1 MGEISINNVSELL
14 DILNVIK
21 FNFGI
26 DNRIK
31 KLFMYRGHASAEYK
45 LIPSIFRKYKKENDK
60 KEYYKYFL
68 LDENEMYMHFIKEA
82 KSYIKNI
89 DDNTNEGYLEW
100 LVYAQHFGVPTRL
113 LDFTHNPL
121 VALYF
126 ACSKEENKDGA
137 IWIIN
142 LMNYKKFHSKE
153 LESEPNVNEN
163 TTRNELI
170 YEIISELK
178 NGTLN
183 CSKFPIQF
191 IPYYLDERMSTQAS
205 SFLLWGQ
212 DERPFEDMIEKEN
225 YINISSA
232 KNGVSIEYEGKSE
245 EFILKILIPHEK
257 KKTILEELDLLG
269 VNPKSIFPGL
279 DGIGKY
285 IENYYN
291 VEGKLF
297 LS

>member
-1 MGEISINNVSELL
+1 MDEIAINNVSELL
-14 DILNVIK
+14 NILSIVK

-31 KLFMYRGHASAEYK
+31 KLFMYRGHPSVDYK
-45 LIPSIFRKYKKENDK
+45 LIPSIFRMYKKEGDK
-60 KEYYKYFL
+60 NEYYKYPL
-68 LDENEMYMHFIKEA
+68 IEENEMYMHFIKEA

-89 DDNTNEGYLEW
+89 DDNTNGGYLEW
-100 LVYAQHFGVPTRL
+100 LAYAQHFGVPTRL

-126 ACSKEENKDGA
+126 ACSKEEKEDGA
-137 IWIIN
+137 IWIFN
-142 LMNYKKFHSKE
+142 LINYKNFHSKI
-153 LESEPNVNEN
+153 LKNEPDVNEN
-163 TTRNELI
+163 TTKSELI

-178 NGTLN
+178 NETFR
-183 CSKFPIQF
+183 CSKFPIHF
-191 IPYYLDERMSTQAS
+191 IPYYLDERMSAQAS
-205 SFLLWGQ
+205 SFLLWGE
-212 DERPFEDMIEKEN
+212 DERPFEEMINNEN

-232 KNGVSIEYEGKSE
+232 KNGISIDYEGKSE
-245 EFILKILIPHEK
+245 EFVLKILIPHEK

-297 LS
+297 LR

>member
-1 MGEISINNVSELL
+1 
-14 DILNVIK
+14 
-21 FNFGI
+21 
-26 DNRIK
+26 
-31 KLFMYRGHASAEYK
+31 
-45 LIPSIFRKYKKENDK
+45 
-60 KEYYKYFL
+60 
-68 LDENEMYMHFIKEA
+68 MYMHFIKEA

-126 ACSKEENKDGA
+126 ACSKEEEDDGTV
-137 IWIIN
+137 WIFNLIN
-142 LMNYKKFHSKE
+142 YRNFHSKLLKNE
-153 LESEPNVNEN
+153 ANVNKN

-297 LS
+297 

>member
-31 KLFMYRGHASAEYK
+31 KKIMYRGHASAEYK

-126 ACSKEENKDGA
+126 ACSKEEEDDGTV
-137 IWIIN
+137 WIFNLIN
-142 LMNYKKFHSKE
+142 YRNFHSKLLKNE
-153 LESEPNVNEN
+153 ANVNKN

-297 LS
+297 

>member
-1 MGEISINNVSELL
+1 MSELPINNVSELL
-14 DILNVIK
+14 NILKILESY
-21 FNFGI
+21 FEDEFG
-26 DNRIK
+26 K
-31 KLFMYRGHASAEYK
+31 KAFFIYRGHPSVEYK
-45 LIPSIFRKYKKENDK
+45 LIPSIFRKFKQEDDK
-60 KEYYKYFL
+60 HEYWKYSL
-68 LDENEMYMHFIKEA
+68 SNENEMYMHFIKEA
-82 KSYIKNI
+82 KLYIKNI

-100 LVYAQHFGVPTRL
+100 MVYAQHFGVPTRL
-113 LDFTHNPL
+113 LDFTNNPL

-142 LMNYKKFHSKE
+142 LINYKKIHSKV
-153 LESEPNVNEN
+153 LKSESNLNEY
-163 TTRNELI
+163 TTKSELI
-170 YEIISELK
+170 YEVISELK

>member
-1 MGEISINNVSELL
+1 MGEIAINNVSELL
-14 DILNVIK
+14 SILNTVK

-31 KLFMYRGHASAEYK
+31 KLFMYRGHPSVDYK
-45 LIPSIFRKYKKENDK
+45 LIPSIFRKYKKDDK
-60 KEYYKYFL
+60 NEYYKYL
-68 LDENEMYMHFIKEA
+68 LLNENEMYMHFIKEA

-89 DDNTNEGYLEW
+89 DDNTSEGYLEW

-126 ACSKEENKDGA
+126 ACSKEENIDGA
-137 IWIIN
+137 FWIFN
-142 LMNYKKFHSKE
+142 LINYKKIHSK
-153 LESEPNVNEN
+153 LLKNEPDVNEN

-178 NGTLN
+178 NETFR
-183 CSKFPIQF
+183 CSKFPIHF
-191 IPYYLDERMSTQAS
+191 IPYYLDERMSVQSS

-212 DERPFEDMIEKEN
+212 DECPFEEMITEKN
-225 YINISSA
+225 YINISLTEKDISVE
-232 KNGVSIEYEGKSE
+232 NEGKSE
-245 EFILKILIPHEK
+245 EFVLKMTIPHEK
-257 KKTILEELDLLG
+257 KKSILEELDLLG

-297 LS
+297 LR

>member
-1 MGEISINNVSELL
+1 MSELPINNVSELL
-14 DILNVIK
+14 NILKILESY
-21 FNFGI
+21 FEDEFG
-26 DNRIK
+26 K
-31 KLFMYRGHASAEYK
+31 KAFFIYRGHPSVEYK
-45 LIPSIFRKYKKENDK
+45 LIPSIFRKFKQEDDK
-60 KEYYKYFL
+60 HEYWKYSL
-68 LDENEMYMHFIKEA
+68 SNENEMYMHFIKEA
-82 KSYIKNI
+82 KLYIKNI

-100 LVYAQHFGVPTRL
+100 MVYAQHFGVPTRL

-142 LMNYKKFHSKE
+142 LMNYKKFHSKLLKNE
-153 LESEPNVNEN
+153 ANVNKN

>member
-126 ACSKEENKDGA
+126 ACSKEEEDDGTV
-137 IWIIN
+137 WIFNLIN
-142 LMNYKKFHSKE
+142 YRNFHSKLLKNE
-153 LESEPNVNEN
+153 ANVNKN

-205 SFLLWGQ
+205 SFLLWG
-212 DERPFEDMIEKEN
+212 RPFEDMIEKEN

>member
-1 MGEISINNVSELL
+1 MSELPINNVSELL
-14 DILNVIK
+14 NILKILESY
-21 FNFGI
+21 FEDEFG
-26 DNRIK
+26 K
-31 KLFMYRGHASAEYK
+31 KAFFIYRGHPSVEYK
-45 LIPSIFRKYKKENDK
+45 LIPSIFRKFKQEDDK
-60 KEYYKYFL
+60 HEYWKYSL
-68 LDENEMYMHFIKEA
+68 SNENEMYMHFIKEA
-82 KSYIKNI
+82 KLYIKNI

-100 LVYAQHFGVPTRL
+100 MVYAQHFGVPTRL

-142 LMNYKKFHSKE
+142 LMNYKKFHSKLLKNE
-153 LESEPNVNEN
+153 ANVNKN

-291 VEGKLF
+291 VEDKLF

>member
-100 LVYAQHFGVPTRL
+100 LVYAQHFCVPTRL

-126 ACSKEENKDGA
+126 ACSKEEEDDGTV
-137 IWIIN
+137 WIFNLIN
-142 LMNYKKFHSKE
+142 YRNFHSKLLKNE
-153 LESEPNVNEN
+153 ANVNKN

>member
-126 ACSKEENKDGA
+126 ACSKEEEDDGTV
-137 IWIIN
+137 WIFNLIN
-142 LMNYKKFHSKE
+142 YRNFHSKLLKNE
-153 LESEPNVNEN
+153 ANVNKN

>member
-31 KLFMYRGHASAEYK
+31 KLFMYRGHASVEYK

-126 ACSKEENKDGA
+126 ACSKEEKEDGA

-142 LMNYKKFHSKE
+142 LINYRKIHSKV
-153 LESEPNVNEN
+153 LKSEPNVNQY
-163 TTRNELI
+163 TTINELI
-170 YEIISELK
+170 YKIISELK
-178 NGTLN
+178 NETFN
-183 CSKFPIQF
+183 CSNFPIHF
-191 IPYYLDERMSTQAS
+191 IPYYFDERMSVQAS
-205 SFLLWGQ
+205 SFLLWGK

-225 YINISSA
+225 YIDISSA

-257 KKTILEELDLLG
+257 KKSILEELDLLG
-269 VNPKSIFPGL
+269 VNSKSIFPGL

>member
-1 MGEISINNVSELL
+1 MSELPINNVSELL
-14 DILNVIK
+14 NILKILESY
-21 FNFGI
+21 FEDEFG
-26 DNRIK
+26 K
-31 KLFMYRGHASAEYK
+31 KAFFIYRGHPSVEYK
-45 LIPSIFRKYKKENDK
+45 LIPSIFRKFKQEDDK
-60 KEYYKYFL
+60 HEYWKYSL
-68 LDENEMYMHFIKEA
+68 SNENEMYMHFIKEA
-82 KSYIKNI
+82 KLYIKNI

-100 LVYAQHFGVPTRL
+100 MVYAQHFGVPTRL

-142 LMNYKKFHSKE
+142 LMNYKKFHSKLLKNE
-153 LESEPNVNEN
+153 ANVNKN

-297 LS
+297 

>member
-31 KLFMYRGHASAEYK
+31 KNFMYRGHASAEYK

-126 ACSKEENKDGA
+126 ACSKEEEDDGTV
-137 IWIIN
+137 WIFNLIN
-142 LMNYKKFHSKE
+142 YRNFHSKLLKNE
-153 LESEPNVNEN
+153 ANVNKN

-225 YINISSA
+225 YINISSV

-297 LS
+297 